1 MAVIAGHHHSLMKH
15 IAVGLKCL
23 RDIPAMLCGQGL
35 KSIEGFCNQVWQR
48 QELPHSQRVL
58 LRRQLHR
65 SPLRRTIGVSTESA
79 QEIVPELGSDLTAL
93 LL

>member
-1 MAVIAGHHHSLMKH
+1 MLTT
-15 IAVGLKCL
+15 VGLKCL
-23 RDIPAMLCGQGL
+23 CDIPAMLCGQGL

-58 LRRQLHR
+58 LRRRLHR
-65 SPLRRTIGVSTESA
+65 NPLRRTTDVSAKSA
-79 QEIVPELGSDLTAL
+79 REVEPELGSDLTAL